1 MASERQIAANRRNAQ
16 KSTGPRSAS
25 GAKRSSR
32 NAHRHGL
39 TKRISSAN
47 FEKQLDMLTRQIAGD
62 TDDEATLALAR
73 IAAEAQLDLMKI
85 VRQAAET
92 GQFASSRNLGSN
104 GLKKATIPWEKI
116 ELRKLKSW
124 RPVDLSILAQ
134 QGLGVQNFAKRT
146 QFSPVISM
154 PTADVESRVFASGI
168 GFRIHNFLVIRRC
181 NFLHQIVSGTAVR
194 HFATCM
200 TPC

>member
-62 TDDEATLALAR
+62 TVTKRRSRWRELPQKHNLTWR
-73 IAAEAQLDLMKI
+73 
-85 VRQAAET
+85 V
-92 GQFASSRNLGSN
+92 SSS
-104 GLKKATIPWEKI
+104 
-116 ELRKLKSW
+116 
-124 RPVDLSILAQ
+124 LS
-134 QGLGVQNFAKRT
+134 K
-146 QFSPVISM
+146 P
-154 PTADVESRVFASGI
+154 
-168 GFRIHNFLVIRRC
+168 
-181 NFLHQIVSGTAVR
+181 
-194 HFATCM
+194 
-200 TPC
+200 